1 MLYFCGV
8 IMENVFIT
16 SLNMFSHFW
25 VIYVMNILH
34 SVTIGIM
41 RIPTLSAKKSL
52 GGVGLFL
59 AIFIACVSL
68 SSCADEDDYYDYY
81 DLVGKWC
88 EVAPYYGS
96 VYTFY
101 GNGTGS
107 WYDNSDP
114 YDPYEYYIYWSVSGS
129 ELCIDYGDGDL
140 YYYGWSI
147 QDNTLYLY
155 PDVGG
160 NPIVL
165 QPF

>member
-16 SLNMFSHFW
+16 FLNMFSHFW

-59 AIFIACVSL
+59 AMFIACVSL

-81 DLVGKWC
+81 DIGRQMV
-88 EVAPYYGS
+88 
-96 VYTFY
+96 
-101 GNGTGS
+101 
-107 WYDNSDP
+107 
-114 YDPYEYYIYWSVSGS
+114 
-129 ELCIDYGDGDL
+129 
-140 YYYGWSI
+140 
-147 QDNTLYLY
+147 
-155 PDVGG
+155 
-160 NPIVL
+160 
-165 QPF
+165 

>member
-25 VIYVMNILH
+25 VIYVMNIIH

-59 AIFIACVSL
+59 AMFIACVSL

-81 DLVGKWC
+81 DLVGKWY
-88 EVAPYYGS
+88 EVAPEYGN

-107 WYDNSDP
+107 WYDN
-114 YDPYEYYIYWSVSGS
+114 YDAYEYYIYWSVSGS